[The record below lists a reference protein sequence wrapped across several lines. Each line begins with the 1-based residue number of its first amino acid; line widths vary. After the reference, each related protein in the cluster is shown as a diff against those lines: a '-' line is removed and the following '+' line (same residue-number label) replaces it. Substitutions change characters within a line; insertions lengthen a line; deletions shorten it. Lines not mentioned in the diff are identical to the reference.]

1 MNDASKSRI
10 SRRSLL
16 AGLAT
21 MPTLF
26 VAAGSRA
33 AQTKPDGAAVQEV
46 QAALKKATG
55 TKLVILG
62 SGGGPS
68 PMVPGRTR
76 HNTSHVMVSN
86 ASAYVLDCGLGV
98 TNQFARTGVSFTN
111 VRSIFI
117 THHHPDHNIEYG
129 PLLLIG
135 WVQGLPGSV
144 RAFGPP
150 PLRQMTEDLLRAYK
164 TTIDFWAEDFKMKPL
179 ELPVVKEVSA
189 PGDILQDEN
198 VKVTAAI
205 VQHPPVRQHWL
216 TASTFEIARSYF
228 PATPRRSRL
237 WGGWPRAPTSW
248 CMKPCICLR
257 WKPTSAIGSPR
268 ACLPTSTLTWRT

>member
-1 MNDASKSRI
+1 MCSAVSGKQNTQGASRSIGRATPRPGSSGPDKATGKERTMNDASKSRI

-16 AGLAT
+16 TGLAT

-117 THHHPDHNIEYG
+117 TQSPPRPQHRVRSLAPDRLG
-129 PLLLIG
+129 A
-135 WVQGLPGSV
+135 GLAWFGARVRPAAAAADDRGSSPCLQDDNRFLGGRFQDEAARIACCQGSV
-144 RAFGPP
+144 STG
-150 PLRQMTEDLLRAYK
+150 K
-164 TTIDFWAEDFKMKPL
+164 H
-179 ELPVVKEVSA
+179 SA
-189 PGDILQDEN
+189 G
-198 VKVTAAI
+198 
-205 VQHPPVRQHWL
+205 
-216 TASTFEIARSYF
+216 
-228 PATPRRSRL
+228 
-237 WGGWPRAPTSW
+237 
-248 CMKPCICLR
+248 
-257 WKPTSAIGSPR
+257 
-268 ACLPTSTLTWRT
+268 